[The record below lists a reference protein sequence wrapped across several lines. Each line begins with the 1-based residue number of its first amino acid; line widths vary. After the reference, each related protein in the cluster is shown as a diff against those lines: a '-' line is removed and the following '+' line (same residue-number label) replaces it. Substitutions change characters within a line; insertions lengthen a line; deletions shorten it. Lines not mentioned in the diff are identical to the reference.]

1 MGKKNCVFFL
11 LIFFLAGSFG
21 GASIEAEG
29 NQYVTHGEFMKQLL
43 TAMGVDLPSE
53 GIETLKGKGT
63 DASFSPYMKA
73 AARLNIT
80 KGNNGATV
88 AAHEKVTREQ
98 AYAFLIRS
106 LNLRGPFDTSIL
118 KEFEDGHT
126 LTWSKGELAEA
137 LRLGLLTVSEG
148 NKIHPQKPIS
158 TGELA
163 DMLARY
169 KENFKRVPIL
179 HTNDVHARIMH
190 NTRKGE
196 LGYAKI
202 SKIVNEVRRTNADTL
217 LVDIGDTFHGTN
229 LAILNKGQVIVDVM
243 NAMNYDAMVPGNH
256 DFNYGQNHL
265 KTLKSKAQFP
275 MISANVIKEGK
286 TIFSPYIIKEVQG
299 KHIAF
304 LGLTAADTA
313 VKTNPEGIEGLLFKE
328 EVQTVKEM
336 VKELTG
342 KADHIVLLSHA
353 GSAMDE
359 RIANEVKGVDL
370 ILGGHSHRL
379 MERPQKFKYAYVA
392 QAFEYGKTL
401 GRTQLLFHNDTLIGI
416 NGFLYRDHDSKAED
430 QKIAAVIE
438 PYKSKTDVLLNEVV
452 GEVSADL
459 DGERAHV
466 RTKETNLGNLI
477 ADAMREALKTDIA
490 FTNGGGIRSSVDKG
504 KVTRDDLLTVLPFS
518 DTLVKLSLTGK
529 SIKLVLEHSVSVYPE
544 EHGGFLQVSGLSFI
558 FDPLQPTGKRVQE
571 ISIKGRSLNPD
582 KIYTVAVNRFT
593 AIGGDGYTMLK
604 GKEITYNSGRALSK
618 VLADHMKKD
627 PVIPTV
633 EGRIMLYQ

>member
-1 MGKKNCVFFL
+1 MLKKNGLVFLFIL
-11 LIFFLAGSFG
+11 FLAGSFG
-21 GASIEAEG
+21 GTSIEAKG
-29 NQYVTHGEFMKQLL
+29 NPYVTHDEFMKQLL
-43 TAMGVDLPSE
+43 TAMEVDLPSGE
-53 GIETLKGKGT
+53 VERFKGT
-63 DASFSPYMKA
+63 DVFSSPYMEA

-80 KGNNGATV
+80 KGSNEETFAS
-88 AAHEKVTREQ
+88 HEKVTREQ
-98 AYAFLIRS
+98 AYVFLIRS

-126 LTWSKGELAEA
+126 LTWSKGELAAA
-137 LRLGLLTVSEG
+137 LRLGLLTISKE
-148 NKIHPQKPIS
+148 NKISPKQPITS
-158 TGELA
+158 AELT

-169 KENFKRVPIL
+169 KENLKRVPIL

-190 NTRKGE
+190 NGRKGE

-202 SKIVNEVRRTNADTL
+202 SKIVNEVRRTHADTL
-217 LVDIGDTFHGTN
+217 LFDIGDTFHGTN

-265 KTLKSKAQFP
+265 KTLTSKTQFP
-275 MISANVIKEGK
+275 VISANVIKEGK
-286 TIFSPYIIKEVQG
+286 PIFFPYIIKEVQG
-299 KHIAF
+299 KQIAF
-304 LGLTAADTA
+304 IGLTAADTA
-313 VKTNPEGIEGLLFKE
+313 VKTNPEGIDGLLFKDE
-328 EVQTVKEM
+328 IQTVKET
-336 VKELTG
+336 VKELVG

-370 ILGGHSHRL
+370 ILGGHSHKL
-379 MERPQKFKYAYVA
+379 IERPQKFKYAYVA

-401 GRTQLLFHNDTLIGI
+401 GRAQLIFHHDTLIGI
-416 NGFLYRDHDSKAED
+416 NGFLYRDYDSKAEN
-430 QKIAAVIE
+430 QKILAVIE
-438 PYKSKTDVLLNEVV
+438 PYKAKTDVLLNEVV
-452 GEVSADL
+452 GKVNFDL

-477 ADAMREALKTDIA
+477 ADAMREAVKTDIA

-544 EHGGFLQVSGLSFI
+544 EHGGFLQVSGLSFT
-558 FDPLQPTGKRVQE
+558 FDPLQPAGKRVKE
-571 ISIKGRSLNPD
+571 ININGRPLNPD
-582 KIYTVAVNRFT
+582 KMYTVAVNRFT

-604 GKEITYNSGRALSK
+604 GRKVAYNSGRTLSK
-618 VLADHMKKD
+618 ILADYMKKE

-633 EGRIMLYQ
+633 EGRIMLFE